1 MGCYGIGVSRVMGAV
16 VEVHHDEKGIKWPEN
31 LTPFQVHLISLCR
44 EAASKEKANSLY
56 ENLQKQGIEVLFD
69 DRDARAGEK
78 FADSDLIGIPTRI
91 VISEK
96 TLAENSVEVK
106 KRTETDSKLVPI
118 TKIHEEL

>member
-1 MGCYGIGVSRVMGAV
+1 MGAV

-44 EAASKEKANSLY
+44 EDASKEKANSLY

-106 KRTETDSKLVPI
+106 KRTETNSKLVPI
-118 TKIHEEL
+118 TKINEEL